1 MISALTG
8 ELREVDENRV
18 QLAIGAMLF
27 ELMVPAADLES
38 LRALKSQEITFHT
51 LMYLEGDPNRGNLE
65 PRLIGFLRPED
76 KQFFELFTTVKGIG
90 PKTALRA
97 LTVPVGQIAAAIES
111 RDGRFLVGLDGVGKR
126 TAELI
131 VAELSG
137 KVGRFVTDRAAVVT
151 PASRRSQ
158 ADEDAISLMV
168 SGGERRSDAEML
180 LARAKSSDPNL
191 KTAEQLWQEMLRL
204 RTG

>member
-1 MISALTG
+1 
-8 ELREVDENRV
+8 VDENRV

>member
-1 MISALTG
+1 
-8 ELREVDENRV
+8 
-18 QLAIGAMLF
+18 
-27 ELMVPAADLES
+27 
-38 LRALKSQEITFHT
+38 
-51 LMYLEGDPNRGNLE
+51 LMYLEGDPNRSNLE

-90 PKTALRA
+90 PKTARRA

-180 LARAKSSDPNL
+180 LARAKSSDPN
-191 KTAEQLWQEMLRL
+191 
-204 RTG
+204 